1 LLIKYRPMNK
11 FSFLILLLLSSLA
24 FGQNMGSYRVKTML
38 YISPGDGSYGDGC
51 RNDVN
56 ITLVYNDGVVEAMN
70 KDINNIPGGT
80 NTYYESSVD
89 VSVTKVP
96 VKIQVKSSRNWK
108 RTIGGCGGNGSFN
121 DDLQEGNFSY
131 CTNTYNDIVRWWND
145 QLSITNTPLLKI
157 KENALNTP
165 LPLNENIIIESDIGF
180 AASEYNWQYSIDAVT
195 WIDLPQFSGM
205 SSLNTNAAAILG
217 NANLNS
223 YVNKIIYIRQKAA
236 CNAFSNT
243 VSYII
248 KRYSPAVQAALDE
261 LSNSSFMPEAGKYIV
276 SGWVKENTA
285 QQQITYSQSSITVSI
300 ANDNTASSYS
310 ETFKPSGAIIDGW
323 QRILG
328 IIEIPDTSPQN
339 NPKLEIALNCTS
351 TTVDCYFDDIR
362 FFPYNG
368 NLKSFVYDE
377 DSQKLMA
384 ELDENNYASFYE
396 YDLEG
401 GLVRVKKETERGVY
415 TIQETRS
422 NSPKRE

>member
-1 LLIKYRPMNK
+1 MKKIILFIFFIFLL
-11 FSFLILLLLSSLA
+11 SSSLA

-38 YISPGDGSYGDGC
+38 YISPGGGNYGDGC

-56 ITLVYNDGVVEAMN
+56 ITLIYKDGIVQALSKN
-70 KDINNIPGGT
+70 LSGISRGQ
-80 NTYYESSVD
+80 NTYYESNVD
-89 VSVTKVP
+89 VLANRVP
-96 VKIQVKSSRNWK
+96 DKIQVKSSRNWK

-121 DDLQEGNFSY
+121 DDLKEGTFAF

-145 QLSITNTPLLKI
+145 QLTITNVPLLKI
-157 KENALNTP
+157 KDTGASTL
-165 LPLNENIIIESDIGF
+165 LPINDNIIIESDIGF
-180 AASEYNWQYSIDAVT
+180 PSSEYNWQYSLNATT

-205 SSLNTNAAAILG
+205 PSLNTNAAIILG
-217 NANLNS
+217 NTNVNS
-223 YVNKIIYIRQKAA
+223 YVNKNIYIRQRAT
-236 CNAFSNT
+236 CNAFSNIVT
-243 VSYII
+243 YII
-248 KRYSPAVQAALDE
+248 KRYSQANQAALDE

-276 SGWVKENTA
+276 SGWVKENVA
-285 QQQITYSQSSITVSI
+285 QQQITYSQSNISISI
-300 ANDNTASSYS
+300 ANGNGASFYS

-328 IIEIPDTSPQN
+328 IIEIPAIVAEN
-339 NPKLEIALNCTS
+339 NPSLEIALNCTN
-351 TTVDCYFDDIR
+351 TTADCYFDDIR

-377 DSQKLMA
+377 DTQKLMA

-401 GLVRVKKETERGVY
+401 GLVRVKKETEKGVY